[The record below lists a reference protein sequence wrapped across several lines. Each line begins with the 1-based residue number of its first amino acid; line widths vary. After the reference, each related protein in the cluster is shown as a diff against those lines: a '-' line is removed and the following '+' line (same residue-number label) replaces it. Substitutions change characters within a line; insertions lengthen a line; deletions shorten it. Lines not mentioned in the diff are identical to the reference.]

1 LKHYLSILLAV
12 LALFVAAPVSASPTN
27 QETGLQ
33 TTVARRLKL
42 RDGPGT
48 QWAILN
54 TLDAGEAVLLDGRAP
69 YEDNIW
75 VRGITSDGQI
85 GWMLGS
91 LLAAPQEQLRSLRKI
106 WVDTPF
112 TLNAPPPASIPA
124 GQEQNPPASL
134 PNLTGVIT
142 NVTSR
147 ARQIYRAGQKLGNHA
162 NVFSKVGDSIT
173 ASQYFLLPIGQGQ
186 YQLGSYAQLQKVI
199 DYFSAAPARDGR
211 NSFENPSLAAH
222 DGWTTSTVLNPAEAW
237 AQVCQPGE
245 TPLACEYRVVK
256 PSVALIMLG
265 TNDMAVNTP
274 EVFRANL
281 STIVQTTIDNGVIP
295 ILSTVPYHDG
305 YEASVPVFNQIIVD
319 TANSYR
325 IPLWDFHRVL
335 DALPN
340 HGLADGTHPTPPPGG
355 DLSLAADF
363 SPENLNYG
371 YTLRNLTALYAL
383 DTVWRKA
390 MR

>member
-1 LKHYLSILLAV
+1 MLLALLI
-12 LALFVAAPVSASPTN
+12 LAFAGPASANTSN
-27 QETGLQ
+27 QDTGLQ

-54 TLDAGEAVLLDGRAP
+54 TLDAGEVVLLDGRAP

-91 LLAAPQEQLRSLRKI
+91 LLAAPLEQLRGLRKI

-112 TLNAPPPASIPA
+112 TLSAPPPAEVSNNSGEGSPTK
-124 GQEQNPPASL
+124 P
-134 PNLTGVIT
+134 PNLTGVIA
-142 NVTSR
+142 NITSR

-173 ASQYFLLPIGQGQ
+173 ASQYFLLPIGQGH
-186 YQLGSYAQLQKVI
+186 YQLGAYTQLQKVI

-222 DGWTTSTVLNPAEAW
+222 DGWSTSTVLNPAEAW
-237 AQVCQPGE
+237 SQVCQPGE
-245 TPLACEYRVVK
+245 TPLTCEYRVVK
-256 PSVALIMLG
+256 PAVALIMLG

-274 EVFRANL
+274 DVFKSNL
-281 STIVQTTIDNGVIP
+281 SGIVQTTIDNGIIP
-295 ILSTVPYHDG
+295 ILSTVPYHEG
-305 YEASVPVFNQIIVD
+305 YDAAVPVFNQIIVD
-319 TANSYR
+319 TANAYR

-335 DALPN
+335 EMLPN
-340 HGLADGTHPTPPPGG
+340 HGLVDGTHPTPPSNG
-355 DLSLAADF
+355 DLNLAADF
-363 SPENLNYG
+363 SPVNLSYG

-383 DTVWRKA
+383 DAVWRKA